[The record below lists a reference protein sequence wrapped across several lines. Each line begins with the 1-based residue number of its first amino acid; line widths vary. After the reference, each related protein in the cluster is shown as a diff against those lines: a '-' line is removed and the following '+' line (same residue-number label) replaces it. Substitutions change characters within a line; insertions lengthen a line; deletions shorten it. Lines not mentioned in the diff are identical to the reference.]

1 MTKGNALDNYLKIFK
16 GYKSQSEELFRVVQK
31 GITGTNAIKIT
42 KRII

>member
-16 GYKSQSEELFRVVQK
+16 GYKSRSEELFRVVQK
-31 GITGTNAIKIT
+31 GITGTNEIKIT